1 MGMTLGERIQVLI
14 GLGEILKQ
22 YDERL
27 QAHAHRASVD
37 NPWFTPENIRFAID
51 RIAEWLTDA
60 VPAGRQEA
68 ALKHWTRTV
77 KDPGIMRRIGV
88 IMAGNIPAVGF
99 HDILC
104 VFVSGNI
111 SVIKLS
117 DKDKYL
123 IPFML
128 KVLEEHDPRT
138 QQYFEFVDKLQN
150 IDAVIATGS
159 NNSARYFEYYFSKY
173 PYIIRRNRNAV
184 AVLSGTESDEDLAGL
199 CEDIFMYF
207 GLGCRSVSHCFVPE
221 GYDFTRLVD
230 QLKRYGDLANH
241 NKYRNNLD
249 YNIALNMLNQTPLIS
264 LTNLLLVENPA
275 LISPVSC
282 LHYSYYHDIG
292 ELTDRLQ
299 NQSQEIQC
307 VVTKFKL
314 GDLPCVGFG
323 EAQKPAI
330 DDYADGI
337 DTLAFLQ
344 NLN

>member
-1 MGMTLGERIQVLI
+1 MGMTLGERIQILI
-14 GLGEILKQ
+14 ELGEILKG
-22 YDERL
+22 YDDRL

-51 RIAEWLTDA
+51 RIAEWLTD
-60 VPAGRQEA
+60 EA
-68 ALKHWTRTV
+68 ALTRWTKTIKNHAV
-77 KDPGIMRRIGV
+77 SRRVGV

-128 KVLEEHDPRT
+128 KILEELDPRT
-138 QQYFEFVDKLQN
+138 QEYFEIVDKLQH

-184 AVLSGTESDEDLAGL
+184 AILDGLESDEDLSRL

-221 GYDFTRLVD
+221 GYDFTRLVEKI
-230 QLKRYGDLANH
+230 KRYDDLANH

-249 YNIALNMLNQTPLIS
+249 YNMALHMLNQVPHIAIPNLI
-264 LTNLLLVENPA
+264 LLESPV
-275 LISPVSC
+275 LISPVGC
-282 LHYSYYHDIG
+282 LNYSFYRDI
-292 ELTDRLQ
+292 ETLISQLQ
-299 NQSQEIQC
+299 DQRQDIQC
-307 VVTKFKL
+307 VVTNHIIPE
-314 GDLPCVGFG
+314 LPCVRFG

>member
-1 MGMTLGERIQVLI
+1 MALGD
-14 GLGEILKQ
+14 ILNQ
-22 YDERL
+22 YDDRL

-51 RIAEWLTDA
+51 RLAEWLSDET
-60 VPAGRQEA
+60 
-68 ALKHWTRTV
+68 ALSNWTKSL
-77 KDPGIMRRIGV
+77 KDPDVMRRVGV

-128 KVLEEHDPRT
+128 KLMEELDPRT
-138 QQYFEFVDKLQN
+138 QQYFEIVDKLQN
-150 IDAVIATGS
+150 FDAAIATGS

-184 AVLSGTESDEDLAGL
+184 AILDDKESEEDLAML

-230 QLKRYGDLANH
+230 QIKRYDDLPNH

-264 LTNLLLVENPA
+264 LTNLLLVESPV
-275 LISPVSC
+275 LISPVGC
-282 LHYSYYHDIG
+282 LHYSFYRDI
-292 ELTDRLQ
+292 EALTSQLK
-299 NQSQEIQC
+299 NQEQEIQC
-307 VVTKFKL
+307 VVTNQAIS
-314 GDLPCVGFG
+314 GLPCVRFG

-344 NLN
+344 NLY